1 MRRPPEPRGE
11 QTRLVEQSPWI
22 VSEPDA
28 DPLTDTPVGV
38 IHPAKRGGRVLD
50 TPPAAGRLTIS
61 RRTIRVEKVARM
73 IGTLRI
79 RFTDILGVG
88 RRRRSINGTRVE
100 TVGVRHLDPPA
111 TVYTTEFS
119 VWDDREHKLFTRFLR
134 RYYRKQK
141 RQIADVELSEAQLE
155 LLVTLYSAVGDI
167 DIESILRKSTADIT
181 ELFGPLREAGLISG
195 GAIGSM
201 LTGRGYM
208 LVGERIDDDKL

>member
-61 RRTIRVEKVARM
+61 RRTIRVEKLARM
-73 IGTLRI
+73 VGTLRI
-79 RFTDILGVG
+79 RFTDIIGVG
-88 RRRRSINGTRVE
+88 RSHRTINGTRVE

-119 VWDDREHKLFTRFLR
+119 VWDDREHTLFTQFLR
-134 RYYRKQK
+134 RYYRKQ
-141 RQIADVELSEAQLE
+141 RRTIAAVDLSAAQLE

-167 DIESILRKSTADIT
+167 DIESILQKSTADIT

-195 GAIGSM
+195 GGIGSM

-208 LVGERIDDDKL
+208 LVGERIDDDTL